1 MLEVL
6 YTKLKDDVRLSN
18 TIQFDVKPK
27 RIQGDD
33 LVAKIKLYQGP
44 DKESQDVLEANFARW
59 SLQPDLFWKTSGEV
73 NYLELDAQAQIV
85 RSYVRAQVGDA

>member
-6 YTKLKDDVRLSN
+6 YTKLKDDVYLSN

-27 RIQGDD
+27 RIQVDD

-44 DKESQDVLEANFARW
+44 DKES
-59 SLQPDLFWKTSGEV
+59 
-73 NYLELDAQAQIV
+73 
-85 RSYVRAQVGDA
+85 